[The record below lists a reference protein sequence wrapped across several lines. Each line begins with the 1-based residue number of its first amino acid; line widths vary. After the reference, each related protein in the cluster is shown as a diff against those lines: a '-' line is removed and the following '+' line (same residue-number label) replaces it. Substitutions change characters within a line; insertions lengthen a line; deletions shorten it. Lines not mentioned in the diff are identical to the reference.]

1 MGSVMGPHYPPCLHQ
16 IWEGP
21 SACVFNQ
28 DSADSA
34 ALAMLTSLPEEEGQR
49 FQGPGALPA
58 DPW

>member
-1 MGSVMGPHYPPCLHQ
+1 MSSLMAPHYPPYLHR

-28 DSADSA
+28 DCADST

-49 FQGPGALPA
+49 FQGPRGLPA